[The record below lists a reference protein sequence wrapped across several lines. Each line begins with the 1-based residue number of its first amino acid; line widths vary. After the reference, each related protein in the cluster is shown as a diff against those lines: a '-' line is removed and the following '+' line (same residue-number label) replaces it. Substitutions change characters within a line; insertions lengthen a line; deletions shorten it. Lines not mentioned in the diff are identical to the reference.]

1 MNDLEKAKELY
12 KSQNHTCVL
21 CKDDIIYTS
30 DLKGIAPMVNF
41 IEQNTD
47 LKGFSAADK
56 IVGKAVAMLFISAG
70 VTSVYA
76 DVMSKAAVSI
86 FSDYCVDYSYNI
98 LTENIINRTG
108 NGLCPME
115 QAVSNISDISQALSV
130 IKNAIEKLR
139 HKNMEAIK

>member
-1 MNDLEKAKELY
+1 
-12 KSQNHTCVL
+12 
-21 CKDDIIYTS
+21 
-30 DLKGIAPMVNF
+30 MVNF

-139 HKNMEAIK
+139 HKNMEAIKWKS